1 VGIDVSKYKH
11 NGFIATEGGVRFSE
25 FVFQNSQ
32 EGFQVFLK
40 QLQALDPH
48 QEIRI
53 GLESTGHYGMNLKQF
68 IAASGY
74 TYLEFNPNKT
84 HQFSK
89 AMSLRRSKT
98 DKVDA
103 RVISNL
109 LGIVD
114 YKTLQSSFY
123 HINELKQLVRDRDD
137 IMTNRSKTL
146 NRLTNLIDITFPEY
160 KPFFRNNWGVTALF
174 ILKKYHSSVR
184 IAKWTTRDYEQIKSV
199 SMGKMTYPRFNNL
212 RALAAKT
219 VGVRSE
225 IYDQRIQ
232 RVILDYE
239 YSDASLQEIDARIT
253 ELFEHAPSKLRSL
266 PGMGPVMAATIY
278 AEVGNFHLFPSATKL
293 IAYCG
298 YDVSVEQSGLSE
310 HHGKMV
316 KHGPPLLRK
325 AVWTYAFQSLRFIP
339 ALHDY
344 YLRKKSEGK
353 HHKVALAA
361 VCRKLIRIIH
371 HIETN
376 QEPFDALSIK
386 Q

>member
-1 VGIDVSKYKH
+1 MGIDVSKYKH
-11 NGFIATEGGVRFSE
+11 NGFIATEGGVRVSE
-25 FVFQNSQ
+25 FVFQNNQ
-32 EGFQVFLK
+32 EGFQAFLK
-40 QLQALDPH
+40 QLLALDPN

-53 GLESTGHYGMNLKQF
+53 GLESTGHYGINLKQF
-68 IAASGY
+68 IVASGY
-74 TYLEFNPNKT
+74 TYLEFNPYRT
-84 HQFSK
+84 HQFSQ
-89 AMSLRRSKT
+89 AMSLRRTKT

-137 IMTNRSKTL
+137 IMTNRSKAL
-146 NRLTNLIDITFPEY
+146 VRLTNLIDIAFPEY
-160 KPFFRNNWGVTALF
+160 KPFFRNHWGVTALF

-184 IAKWTTRDYEQIKSV
+184 IAKLTTRDFEQIKAKSK
-199 SMGKMTYPRFNNL
+199 GWITYPRFNNL
-212 RALAAKT
+212 RSLAANT

-225 IYDQRIQ
+225 IYDQRIE
-232 RVILDYE
+232 RLILDYE
-239 YSDASLQEIDARIT
+239 YFDAALQEIETKIKH
-253 ELFEHAPSKLRSL
+253 LFDQAPSKLLSL
-266 PGMGPVMAATIY
+266 PRIGPVMAATIY
-278 AEVGNFHLFPSATKL
+278 AEIEDIHRFSTPSKL
-293 IAYCG
+293 IAYAG
-298 YDVSVEQSGLSE
+298 FDVSIYQSGTEE

-325 AVWTYAFQSLRFIP
+325 ALWLYAFQALKSIP
-339 ALHDY
+339 EFHDY
-344 YLRKKSEGK
+344 YLLKKQQGK
-353 HHKVALAA
+353 VHQVALAA

-376 QEPFDALSIK
+376 HESFDALAIK